1 MPSFAAGYNGVD
13 RGRYLIRRRTVNHE
27 SRFRQDGPKLP
38 VDPTLN
44 EDLVTQA
51 KSVTGNLSGVVESL
65 LGEYVGRERP
75 RCGCLKTFGTQIW
88 VNPCDARGRRCGR
101 VRYNLN
107 HERHC
112 R

>member
-65 LGEYVGRERP
+65 LAEYVGRERP
-75 RCGCLKTFGTQIW
+75 RCGCLGNIW
-88 VNPCDARGRRCGR
+88 DTNLAESMRCARPAMRAGP
-101 VRYNLN
+101 V
-107 HERHC
+107 
-112 R
+112 